1 MEKGKRLKNIVITGS
16 RGYIGTNLKAFL
28 NKKRCDVW
36 EFDKVDSRRPDNA
49 VERLT
54 GIGSNMDLIVHLAA
68 FPGIANCMSDFD
80 RAVIDNIS
88 NSYNIFK
95 IAYNQ
100 GIPLIFASS
109 QAAKDPHDNLYA
121 TIKRICEIEA
131 DRLNRLGADIR
142 VFRLTNV
149 YGGDKYLEKKNT
161 VVKMFV
167 KAREKK
173 QRMVINGDGSQVRD
187 FIHVDDVC
195 RAIWLCGQRKNG
207 FLTPVDVGT
216 GEGVSIKKLAEMI
229 KSEFTFDEKS
239 AMIGISKSVANP
251 KLAYKL
257 FGFKAKKSLKT
268 YLKGV

>member
-1 MEKGKRLKNIVITGS
+1 MDKSKGLKNIVVTGGK
-16 RGYIGTNLKAFL
+16 GYIGTNLRMFL
-28 NKKRCDVW
+28 ERKGCDVW
-36 EFDKVDSRRPDNA
+36 EFDKVDSRRSDSA
-49 VERLT
+49 VEQLS
-54 GIGSNMDLIVHLAA
+54 GVGSNMDLIVHLAA

-88 NSYNIFK
+88 NSYNIFR
-95 IAYNQ
+95 IAHNQ

-109 QAAKDPHDNLYA
+109 QAAKDPYDNLYA
-121 TIKRICEIEA
+121 TIKKICEVEA

-149 YGGDKYLEKKNT
+149 YGGYKYLEKKNT

-167 KAREKK
+167 KARENKK
-173 QRMVINGDGSQVRD
+173 KMVINGDGSQVRD

-195 RAIWLCGQRKNG
+195 RAIWLCAQRKKG
-207 FLTPVDVGT
+207 FLTPVDIGT
-216 GEGVSIKKLAEMI
+216 GVGVSVKKLAEMVN
-229 KSEFTFDEKS
+229 SEFTFDEKS